1 MSRRVRTDARWCLL
15 PAGTPLQL
23 TADTRAY
30 CPARRN
36 EPGWRD

>member
-1 MSRRVRTDARWCLL
+1 MSRRVRTDVRWRLL

-23 TADTRAY
+23 TASTRAY